1 MPTVKDLRTPA
12 INSLS
17 CISAVVNQID
27 ERFEGRA
34 LFRGRTPF
42 LIVVRRGHDFL
53 GMIILRRFDAL
64 ILHAK
69 RS

>member
-1 MPTVKDLRTPA
+1 MTTVKDLCTPA

-27 ERFEGRA
+27 ERSEGRA
-34 LFRGRTPF
+34 LFRGRIPF

-53 GMIILRRFDAL
+53 GMIILHRFDAL
-64 ILHAK
+64 ILHAN
-69 RS
+69 RD